1 MGVAPNPFNPMTQ
14 IRFELPASGPV
25 DLRVFDARGQ
35 LVSVLRTED
44 MAAGRHEV
52 VWNGTDRTGRVVAT
66 GVYFA
71 RLQTREG
78 TLLEKM
84 MLMK

>member
-1 MGVAPNPFNPMTQ
+1 
-14 IRFELPASGPV
+14 
-25 DLRVFDARGQ
+25 
-35 LVSVLRTED
+35 